1 MENVGKE
8 AKEKQIVHRLQVA
21 QQGWGEWSFEIKTET
36 GRVSPRWK
44 GTALNLHSPS
54 ASCEQM
60 FTWAPAGKNAS
71 VAFTA
76 IWIFE
81 AAGKKKP
88 KLRLFAEHKGR
99 EPSVPQHLRPSS
111 QCCAIEPWTREKTF
125 VGGGIRKRTG
135 KGFYKH
141 PFWQPFYLDNGCVI
155 APLCSP
161 NS

>member
-111 QCCAIEPWTREKTF
+111 RCCAIEPWTREKTF
-125 VGGGIRKRTG
+125 GGGNKKEDRERVLQASFLTAFLPG
-135 KGFYKH
+135 QWMCNS
-141 PFWQPFYLDNGCVI
+141 PTLQPK
-155 APLCSP
+155 
-161 NS
+161 

>member
-111 QCCAIEPWTREKTF
+111 RCSAIEPWTREKTF
-125 VGGGIRKRTG
+125 GGGGNKKKDRERVLQASFLTAFLPG
-135 KGFYKH
+135 QWMCNS
-141 PFWQPFYLDNGCVI
+141 PTLQPK
-155 APLCSP
+155 
-161 NS
+161 